1 MASVSNV
8 YFGLK
13 NLANKDQKGFITPT
27 IFNQFAGI
35 AQMNIFNR
43 LLNDEMV
50 LVNVRKARNIDAG
63 RQESRLKQIRED
75 LSFFS
80 KTSTLSSNNAI
91 FSKPDDL
98 ARIIGAKTFGTFIL
112 GQSTSTTIDLVFDED
127 KAEYILLS
135 SISRPT
141 DTNPIAVITETI
153 NVYPNTVRKIQL
165 RYYKTP
171 EGLNP
176 TTGARVA
183 SFPKFGYVVNNAGI
197 EQFLPSQ
204 SVDFELPEHYTP
216 IIIMEIAKLI
226 GVSINEADLY
236 QVAKAEENK
245 QI

>member
-35 AQMNIFNR
+35 AQMNVFNR
-43 LLNDEMV
+43 LLNDELV
-50 LVNVRKARNIDAG
+50 LVKTRKARNIDSG

-75 LSFFS
+75 LSVFT
-80 KTSTLSSNNAI
+80 KTSTLSANNGI
-91 FSKPDDL
+91 YSKPEDL
-98 ARIIGAKTFGTFIL
+98 SRIISAKTFGSFLL
-112 GQSTSTTIDLVFDED
+112 GQSTAITIDLVFDDE
-127 KAEYILLS
+127 KVEYILQS

-141 DTNPIAVITETI
+141 ESNPIATIGETI
-153 NVYPNTVRKIQL
+153 NVYPSTIRKIQL

-176 TTGARVA
+176 STGARVA
-183 SFPKFGYVVNNAGI
+183 SFPKFGYVVNNSGV
-197 EQFLPSQ
+197 EQYLPSQ
-204 SVDFELPEHYTP
+204 SVDFEFPEHYTP
-216 IIIMEIAKLI
+216 ILIMEMAKLV

-236 QVAKAEENK
+236 QFAKVEETK
-245 QI
+245 QV